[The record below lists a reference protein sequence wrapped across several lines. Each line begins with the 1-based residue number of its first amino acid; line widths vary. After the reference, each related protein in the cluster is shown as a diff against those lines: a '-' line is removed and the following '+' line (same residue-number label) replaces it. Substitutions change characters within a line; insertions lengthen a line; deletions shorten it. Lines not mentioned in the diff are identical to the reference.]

1 MRKCAYARYGYQEIK
16 LYANVLITSFKV
28 MYTFSHVSIAQ
39 NVSETVVG
47 AEYKS
52 HSEIK
57 FTHTFIISFYL
68 DEKLEPSNH
77 PN

>member
-1 MRKCAYARYGYQEIK
+1 MRKCVYARYEYQEIK

-28 MYTFSHVSIAQ
+28 MYTFSNVSIAQ
-39 NVSETVVG
+39 NVSGTAFG
-47 AEYKS
+47 AVYKS

-57 FTHTFIISFYL
+57 FTHTFIITSYL

-77 PN
+77 PS